1 MAVRHS
7 GAVGDRG
14 HRGGGVAAFGEQ
26 QGLGPERPPGLIAHL
41 AWRTETGLRYVD
53 VWQSKN
59 DHEAFAENRL
69 HPVVHPILQE
79 MLGFIPPEPAHTVL
93 DIIDAWTD
101 RHPA

>member
-1 MAVRHS
+1 VNSSRAASRIAAWVR
-7 GAVGDRG
+7 
-14 HRGGGVAAFGEQ
+14 AA
-26 QGLGPERPPGLIAHL
+26 

-53 VWQSKN
+53 VWHSKD

-79 MLGFIPPEPAHTVL
+79 MLGFVPPEPAHTVL
-93 DIIDAWTD
+93 DVIDAWTD